1 MTVIFVVLPLL
12 TPFKVI
18 LPVREF
24 VEALSETVT
33 LIFLVP
39 VPEVADKVIQLLEE
53 DAVHWSLVVNV
64 NECVSFT
71 DVAFNVVASTVQV

>member
-1 MTVIFVVLPLL
+1 M

-24 VEALSETVT
+24 VDGLSETVT

-39 VPEVADKVIQLLEE
+39 VPDVADKVIQLLEE
-53 DAVHWSLVVNV
+53 DAVHWSLVVSV

-71 DVAFNVVASTVQV
+71 DVAFNVVASTDQV

>member
-1 MTVIFVVLPLL
+1 M
-12 TPFKVI
+12 I

-71 DVAFNVVASTVQV
+71 DVAFNVVASTDQV

>member
-18 LPVREF
+18 LPERGF
-24 VEALSETVT
+24 VEGLSETVT

-39 VPEVADKVIQLLEE
+39 VPDVADKVIQLLEE
-53 DAVHWSLVVNV
+53 VAVHWSLVVSV

-71 DVAFNVVASTVQV
+71 DVAFNVVASTDHV